1 MLLLE
6 DRKRFSVLKGKP
18 LFDHFIPPR
27 FGGRGY
33 PPPAEKML
41 MRQSKETH
49 RTVSIGAS
57 VADELAVG
65 GSYDFCDK
73 YKGGTLYLGMGGGK
87 SFDATSGETL
97 DVWHGNIYDIVDGW
111 CDDILEWD

>member
-1 MLLLE
+1 MYTN
-6 DRKRFSVLKGKP
+6 P
-18 LFDHFIPPR
+18 N
-27 FGGRGY
+27 GY
-33 PPPAEKML
+33 PSSRPWQCSASIGL
-41 MRQSKETH
+41 YTSATNASFVNDLLG
-49 RTVSIGAS
+49 TSYSIGAS

-87 SFDATSGETL
+87 SFDVTSGETL